1 MTNDELDQAI
11 DAAAAGPARVRTDDT
26 EAQQHNIADLIEY
39 AKFRRKCNA
48 GSHSTLGIR
57 ILSAV
62 HKGSE

>member
-26 EAQQHNIADLIEY
+26 EAEQLKLKDLIEY
-39 AKFRRKCNA
+39 SKFRRKCNA
-48 GSHSTLGIR
+48 GGHPTLGIR

-62 HKGSE
+62 HRGSE